1 MLVPPLDDG
10 ETVRL
15 CSLQNLKV
23 LDALPEERFDRI
35 TRLAARMFK
44 VPVALVSLVESNRRW
59 LKSEH
64 GLAIDQSDGL
74 NAFFDHPV
82 LREEGFAVHDT
93 SEDSRF
99 ANTPLAVGKQ
109 TIRFCAG
116 QPVHSPGGVR
126 AGTLCL
132 IDYKPRYFSE
142 AEVDSLKDFA
152 EMVDHEMSLL
162 AQTTS
167 DELTRVA
174 NRRGFIQIATSMLTL
189 CQRQRKP
196 ASIIGFDLNKF
207 KMINDTFGHGEGD
220 KVLNRFAALLV
231 RTFRE
236 SDIVARF
243 GGDEFCV
250 LSSYATAEDMSAPLG
265 RLDAA
270 FSASSLKQEFPNL
283 SWSAGIAQYDPPG
296 PPDLEKLL
304 READAQMYAAKSS
317 VA

>member
-35 TRLAARMFK
+35 TRLVARMFD
-44 VPVALVSLVESNRRW
+44 VPIALVSLVESDRQW
-59 LKSEH
+59 LKSKH
-64 GLAIDQSDGL
+64 GLAADQPDILDSVC
-74 NAFFDHPV
+74 NHPIF
-82 LREEGFAVHDT
+82 REDNFAVHDT
-93 SEDSRF
+93 SQDSRF
-99 ANTPLAVGKQ
+99 ANTPLVMGKR

-116 QPVHSPGGVR
+116 QSVHSPGGMR

-132 IDYKPRYFSE
+132 IDYEPRYFSE
-142 AEVDSLKDFA
+142 AEAASLKDFA

-196 ASIIGFDLNKF
+196 ATIIGFDLNKF
-207 KMINDTFGHGEGD
+207 KVINDTYGHGAGD

-250 LSSYATAEDMSAPLG
+250 LSSYSSAEDMSAPLG

-296 PPDLEKLL
+296 PPNLEKLL
-304 READAQMYAAKSS
+304 RDADAQMYAAKIS

>member
-10 ETVRL
+10 ETLRL

-35 TRLAARMFK
+35 TRLAARMFE
-44 VPVALVSLVESNRRW
+44 VPVALVSLVEADRQW
-59 LKSEH
+59 LKSKH
-64 GLAIDQSDGL
+64 GLAIGQSDDL
-74 NAFFDHPV
+74 DSVCDHPIFQ
-82 LREEGFAVHDT
+82 EESFAVRDT
-93 SEDSRF
+93 TLDPRF
-99 ANTPLAVGKQ
+99 EKIPLAMGEHAV
-109 TIRFCAG
+109 RFCAG
-116 QPVHSPGGVR
+116 HSVYSPGGMR

-132 IDYKPRYFSE
+132 IDYVPRYFSE
-142 AEVDSLKDFA
+142 AESVSLKDFA
-152 EMVDHEMSLL
+152 AMVDHEMSLL

-196 ASIIGFDLNKF
+196 ATVIGLDLNKF
-207 KMINDTFGHGEGD
+207 KAINDTHGHAAGD

-250 LSSYATAEDMSAPLG
+250 LSSYATAEEMSAPLG

-283 SWSAGIAQYDPPG
+283 SWSVGISQYDPPG
-296 PPDLEKLL
+296 APDLEKLL
-304 READAQMYAAKSS
+304 READSQMYAAKRS

>member
-35 TRLAARMFK
+35 TRLVARMFD
-44 VPVALVSLVESNRRW
+44 VPVALVSLVESDRQW

-64 GLAIDQSDGL
+64 GFEVDQSDGL
-74 NAFFDHPV
+74 ISFCDHPIF
-82 LREEGFAVHDT
+82 REESFAVHDT
-93 SEDSRF
+93 SQDSRF
-99 ANTPLAVGKQ
+99 ANTPLAVGEQ

-116 QPVHSPGGVR
+116 QSVHSPGGMR

-142 AEVDSLKDFA
+142 AEAESLKEFA

-196 ASIIGFDLNKF
+196 
-207 KMINDTFGHGEGD
+207 
-220 KVLNRFAALLV
+220 
-231 RTFRE
+231 
-236 SDIVARF
+236 
-243 GGDEFCV
+243 
-250 LSSYATAEDMSAPLG
+250 
-265 RLDAA
+265 
-270 FSASSLKQEFPNL
+270 
-283 SWSAGIAQYDPPG
+283 
-296 PPDLEKLL
+296 
-304 READAQMYAAKSS
+304 
-317 VA
+317 